1 MDKKKL
7 IQLTNNDINNIGL
20 SSFNQFGISDER
32 GSLSILHESD
42 QDFQINGFS
51 IKESFSYKGSARGLH
66 MQDLKTS
73 PQIKIIEVLEGA
85 ILDFVFDINNPD
97 FVYFFELNDLDKK
110 SVFIPSNFAHG
121 FIALANVRFRY
132 SCFGRY
138 DEKSETTFNL
148 LKSAADCLNITD
160 VVLSAKDQ
168 AFPELYCEL

>member
-1 MDKKKL
+1 M
-7 IQLTNNDINNIGL
+7 
-20 SSFNQFGISDER
+20 
-32 GSLSILHESD
+32 
-42 QDFQINGFS
+42 QDF
-51 IKESFSYKGSARGLH
+51 
-66 MQDLKTS
+66 KTS

-85 ILDFVFDINNPD
+85 ILDFVFDINNPN

-148 LKSAADCLNITD
+148 LKSAADCLNITN